1 MEAWEQG
8 RWLMSGD
15 AFLKGHG
22 AGLPAV
28 LQDSEGRCDCTASHY
43 QECPNAQCVAVWCQ
57 VPG

>member
-1 MEAWEQG
+1 MSMEAWEQG

-28 LQDSEGRCDCTASHY
+28 LQDSEG
-43 QECPNAQCVAVWCQ
+43 
-57 VPG
+57 